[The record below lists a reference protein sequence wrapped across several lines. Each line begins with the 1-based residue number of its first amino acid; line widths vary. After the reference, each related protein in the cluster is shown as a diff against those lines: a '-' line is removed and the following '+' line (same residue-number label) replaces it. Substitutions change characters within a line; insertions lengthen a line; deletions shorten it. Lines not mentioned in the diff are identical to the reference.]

1 MLPDSA
7 RQSIKIVVD
16 LSWWT
21 GLEVEGVINAIYDR
35 RAGRSPR
42 DEAERERGPCSLA
55 RSRGPI
61 PSILCPLRALQ
72 GPNSCFGT

>member
-42 DEAERERGPCSLA
+42 DEGEREREGSLLARSLA
-55 RSRGPI
+55 RTHSFHFMPASRAARP
-61 PSILCPLRALQ
+61 
-72 GPNSCFGT
+72 